1 MGNAAIRPV
10 IAKVVFL
17 DRRERP
23 QGGRVAYAFLILDKG
38 TGAIRE
44 RPAVM
49 RTLRE
54 LLAFVIAYRRANYG
68 LPRISFDPPDGIDR
82 DVGKYPRRYDA
93 LELTELFYA
102 SSALGQS

>member
-23 QGGRVAYAFLILDKG
+23 QGGRVAYAFLILDKETG
-38 TGAIRE
+38 TIRE
-44 RPAVM
+44 RLAVM

-54 LLAFVIAYRRANYG
+54 LIAFVIAYRRANYG

-82 DVGKYPRRYDA
+82 DSGKYPRRYDA